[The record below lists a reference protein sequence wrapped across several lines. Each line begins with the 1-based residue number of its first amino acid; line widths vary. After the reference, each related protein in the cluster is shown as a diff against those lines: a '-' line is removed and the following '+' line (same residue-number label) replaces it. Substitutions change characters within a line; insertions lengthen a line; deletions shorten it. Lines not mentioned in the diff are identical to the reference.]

1 MVGGK
6 LEELLQPDQ
15 GLRVLVQDGEHP
27 PPVGEDQVPV
37 GQRYGG
43 RVGAEIDG
51 VSLQLLGH
59 HVPSGGDVGN
69 LKVWFTTPPKNNKML
84 SVYRDHCTTY
94 DLLDQ
99 F

>member
-27 PPVGEDQVPV
+27 PPVGKDQVPV
-37 GQRYGG
+37 GKRYGG

-59 HVPSGGDVGN
+59 HIPAGGDVGDLEVVTN
-69 LKVWFTTPPKNNKML
+69 GLDVMGDAGGLGANNCGNAK
-84 SVYRDHCTTY
+84 TK
-94 DLLDQ
+94 
-99 F
+99 